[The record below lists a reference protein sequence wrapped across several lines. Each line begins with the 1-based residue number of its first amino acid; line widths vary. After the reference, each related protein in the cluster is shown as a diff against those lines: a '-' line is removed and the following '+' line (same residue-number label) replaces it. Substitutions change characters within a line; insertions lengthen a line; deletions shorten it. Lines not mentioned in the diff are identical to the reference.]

1 MSQYP
6 VIYAGQRITA
16 TLLTS
21 MEPIQVWKTTNTDR
35 ASTTTM
41 TDDPDLTVT
50 LEANATYRAIFY
62 LHYAALD
69 AARFKTQW
77 TVPSGATGNRTA
89 VGPDQG
95 VILSSTSSG
104 GTGRWGVHGYTTACT
119 YGTRDPSAV
128 NLCSA
133 VEEAVMTTS
142 SAGILAIQW
151 AQATS
156 NATATRLGAGSS
168 LLVHRLA

>member
-1 MSQYP
+1 MATYP
-6 VIYAGQRITA
+6 TILAGQRITA
-16 TLLTS
+16 ALLTS
-21 MEPIQVWKTTNTDR
+21 MQPVQLWKPSNTDR
-35 ASTTTM
+35 VSTTTV

-50 LEANATYRAIFY
+50 LGANATYRAIFY

-104 GTGRWGVHGYTTACT
+104 GTGRWGIHNYTTACT
-119 YGTRDPSAV
+119 YGTRDSATSQ
-128 NLCSA
+128 CSA
-133 VEEAVMTTS
+133 IEEAVLTTTS
-142 SAGILAIQW
+142 GGTLAIQW

-156 NATATRLGAGSS
+156 NATATRLAAGSS
-168 LLVHRLA
+168 LRVERLA